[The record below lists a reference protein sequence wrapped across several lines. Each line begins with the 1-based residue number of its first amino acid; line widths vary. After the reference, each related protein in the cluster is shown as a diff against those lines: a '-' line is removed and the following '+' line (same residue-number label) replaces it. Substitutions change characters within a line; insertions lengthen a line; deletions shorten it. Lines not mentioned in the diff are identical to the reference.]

1 MKGGEVGLWQRLST
15 VFKAKASKV
24 LDRAEDPREV
34 LEYSYER
41 QLEMLQKVRRGLADV
56 ATSRKRVE
64 LQRARLEQEVARLDG
79 EARKALGLG
88 REDLAR
94 QILLRKQEIQTELRN
109 LDTEHQALL
118 EEQQKLEV
126 AAKRLEAKV
135 ESFRVRKETIK
146 ARYTAAEAQAKI
158 GEAVA
163 GISEELGDVGL
174 AMQRAEEKT
183 LALQARAGAIDELLA
198 SGVLEDLTAGRT
210 GPEAELEA
218 AASSSVVE
226 EELRALKAEIARGLP
241 ETGKEG
247 A

>member
-1 MKGGEVGLWQRLST
+1 MGLWSRLST
-15 VFKAKASKV
+15 VFKAKASK
-24 LDRAEDPREV
+24 LLERAEDPREV
-34 LEYSYER
+34 LDYSYER
-41 QLEMLQKVRRGLADV
+41 QLEMLVKVRRGLADV

-64 LQRARLEQEVARLDG
+64 LQQARLEQEVARLEG

-94 QILLRKQEIQTELRN
+94 QILLREKELQAELQN
-109 LDTEHQALL
+109 LDAQHRSLQQ
-118 EEQQKLEV
+118 EQEKLEL

-158 GEAVA
+158 GEALS

-174 AMQRAEEKT
+174 AVERAEEKT
-183 LALQARAGAIDELLA
+183 QALQARAGAIEELLA
-198 SGVLEDLTAGRT
+198 SGALEDLTSGRT

-218 AASSSVVE
+218 AAAAAGVE
-226 EELRALKAEIARGLP
+226 EELQALKAEVARGLP
-241 ETGKEG
+241 EKGKEG